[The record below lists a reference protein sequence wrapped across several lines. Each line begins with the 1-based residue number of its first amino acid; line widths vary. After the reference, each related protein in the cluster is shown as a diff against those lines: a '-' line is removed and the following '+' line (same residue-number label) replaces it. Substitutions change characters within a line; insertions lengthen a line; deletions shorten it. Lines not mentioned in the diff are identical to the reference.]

1 VIAHAP
7 ILPILIPFVAA
18 LLQLAREN
26 QRWQRG
32 VGLLAS
38 VLLLSAT
45 LWLLWLADDGVLRV
59 YALGGWPAPF
69 GIVLVVDRLAAAMSV
84 LVASLALPA
93 LLYATAGFDARGRH
107 FQPLFQLQLMGLLGA
122 FLTGDLFNLFV
133 FFEVM
138 LLASYAL
145 LAHAGGLARTRAGI
159 AYVVLNLL
167 GSSVFLIALGL
178 LYGALGTLNLADL
191 AQRLALDGHDRALA
205 RLACALLIAVFAL
218 KAGLLPLSFWLP
230 AAYGAAGAPVAALF
244 AVMTK
249 VGIVAILRLQAVAL
263 APAMPD
269 LLAGWLTTLALAT
282 VAFAALG
289 VLAATRLRALAAWL
303 ILLSAGTLL
312 LTPAPAS
319 EAASAAAIYYSLH
332 STLAGAALFLI
343 AGVVGTAE
351 DAEDTEDAGE
361 PCRRAD
367 APVDGLVRARWIGP
381 AFLIVAAT
389 LAGLP
394 PFSGFIAKLML
405 LSALRETP
413 AGAAIWLGILAA
425 GFLTMIVLTRE
436 GCRLFLKNRAPAER
450 PPAPI
455 AWQKTTATV
464 LLAAAG
470 PLLALLAPPLSAY
483 AERAARQL
491 HAPGAYVA
499 GVLGAPTPGT
509 RPENRQ

>member
-1 VIAHAP
+1 MIAHAP
-7 ILPILIPFVAA
+7 LLPILIPFAAA

-26 QRWQRG
+26 QAWQRG

-45 LWLLWLADDGVLRV
+45 LWLLRLADGGVLRV

-69 GIVLVVDRLAAAMSV
+69 GIVLVVDRLSAAMAV
-84 LVASLALPA
+84 LVACLALPT

-107 FQPLFQLQLMGLLGA
+107 FHPLFQLQLMGLLGA

-133 FFEVM
+133 FFEIM

-145 LAHAGGLARTRAGI
+145 LAHAGGLARTRAGV

-178 LYGALGTLNLADL
+178 LYGTLGTLNLADL
-191 AQRLALDGHDRALA
+191 AQRLAMDGHDRALT

-230 AAYGAAGAPVAALF
+230 AAYDAAGIPVAALF

-263 APAMPD
+263 APTMPD
-269 LLAGWLTTLALAT
+269 LLDGWLTTLALAT
-282 VAFAALG
+282 MAFATLG
-289 VLAATRLRALAAWL
+289 TLAATRLRALAAWL

-319 EAASAAAIYYSLH
+319 AAASAAAIYYSLH
-332 STLAGAALFLI
+332 STLAGAALFLV
-343 AGVVGTAE
+343 AGVTGTVGVTGGGAI
-351 DAEDTEDAGE
+351 
-361 PCRRAD
+361 
-367 APVDGLVRARWIGP
+367 DGPAHARWIGP

-394 PFSGFIAKLML
+394 PFSGFIGKLML

-413 AGAAIWLGILAA
+413 AGAVIWLAVLTTGL
-425 GFLTMIVLTRE
+425 LTMMVLARE
-436 GCRLFLKNRAPAER
+436 GCRLFLKNRAPANR
-450 PPAPI
+450 SPAPV

-464 LLAAAG
+464 LLVAAG
-470 PLLALLAPPLSAY
+470 PLLALLASPLSAY

-491 HAPGAYVA
+491 HAPGAYVT
-499 GVLGAPTPGT
+499 GVLGAPTPNT
-509 RPENRQ
+509 HPEGRR